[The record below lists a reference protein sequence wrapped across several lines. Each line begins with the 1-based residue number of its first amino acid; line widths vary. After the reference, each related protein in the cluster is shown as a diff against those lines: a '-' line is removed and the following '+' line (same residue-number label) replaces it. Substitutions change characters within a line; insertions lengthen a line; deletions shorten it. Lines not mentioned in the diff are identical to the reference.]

1 MMPMVFGWFVVLTAI
16 GLGFY
21 AFRRIQLGSFR
32 LRTGVLR
39 GVFVFMMDV
48 ESSGGAR
55 APDGPGR
62 ARCWQRGYA
71 GQRLERGAR
80 GARVIAEP

>member
-48 ESSGGAR
+48 ESSGGAGR
-55 APDGPGR
+55 LTGQAAQGAGSADMQGSVSNAAPGVP
-62 ARCWQRGYA
+62 
-71 GQRLERGAR
+71 E
-80 GARVIAEP
+80 